1 MKKALTKSLII
12 LSVIIL
18 FSNLSYSQISFN
30 ADIYSRYN
38 WRGMDFG
45 DAPSFQPYVTFTTGG
60 FSLGYWGAYAW
71 AGPSGGVY
79 SEADLWAS
87 YAVATEA
94 AGTFSVIYTDYFFP
108 YAGLKYSNYK
118 GNGDGAHTLEGG
130 ISYSGPESF
139 PVTIAGYYNLHNDP
153 DKSTYFQ
160 VGYPFTVGDVGVN
173 VFAGASGGKSAGY
186 GTDKFAFIN
195 TGLTFTKTI
204 TVTEKFSIPAT
215 ASLIYN
221 PNISQL
227 YLIFG
232 ITI

>member
-1 MKKALTKSLII
+1 MKKPLTKSLII
-12 LSVIIL
+12 LSVIFL
-18 FSNLSYSQISFN
+18 FSTLSYSQISFN

-38 WRGMDFG
+38 WRGIDFG
-45 DAPSFQPYVTFTTGG
+45 DSPSFQPYVTFTAGG
-60 FSLGYWGAYAW
+60 FSIGAWGSYGW
-71 AGPSGGVY
+71 AGATGNVY
-79 SEADLWAS
+79 SESDLWAS
-87 YAVATEA
+87 YGITTD
-94 AGTFSVIYTDYFFP
+94 AGSFSVVYTDYFFP

-118 GNGDGAHTLEGG
+118 GSGNGAHTLEGG

-139 PVTIAGYYNLHNDP
+139 PITVAGYYNLHNDP
-153 DKSTYFQ
+153 DKSSYFQ

-173 VFAGASGGKSAGY
+173 VFAGASGSKSAGY

-204 TVTEKFSIPAT
+204 PVTEKFSIPAT

-227 YLIFG
+227 YLVFG